1 MLETGGPLKPQSLF
15 LLLLDFPC
23 RTIYHSLDQ
32 LSLYFIKLNNWSEG
46 EKRMENVI
54 YSIGAALI
62 GLGVLIVFHEFGHF
76 LFAKLSGVGVLTFSV
91 GFGPKLW
98 VKKKG
103 ETEYA
108 LSAFPLGGYVKMV
121 GEDPEEEVQQSD
133 VERSFAHKGL
143 LSRIAIV
150 AAGPG
155 FNLLLAVLLL
165 MVVFLFYGVP
175 VLSTQVGAVETGSP
189 ADQAGLK
196 KGDVVVSLNGQ
207 AVKEWDE
214 LSRGIKESE
223 GKPLNVQ
230 IRRESQDTT
239 VTVQP
244 VKKEG
249 RNIFGEKRDEWMI
262 GIGSQVSVEKGNA
275 GLAIVKAFQQTYDYA
290 KLTLLA
296 LYKMIKGDVSPRNL
310 GGPILIAQM
319 AGQQA
324 QEGLGSFLAFIA
336 VLSINLGVLNLLP
349 IPVVDGGHLLF
360 FLVESVIGRP
370 VAVRHREMAQQV
382 GIFLLMLLM
391 IYAFYNDIARFFER
405 QVGG

>member
-1 MLETGGPLKPQSLF
+1 
-15 LLLLDFPC
+15 
-23 RTIYHSLDQ
+23 
-32 LSLYFIKLNNWSEG
+32 
-46 EKRMENVI
+46 MENVI
-54 YSIGAALI
+54 YSIGAALV

-121 GEDPEEEVQQSD
+121 GEDPEEEVQLSD
-133 VERSFAHKGL
+133 VERSFAHKSL

-155 FNLLLAVLLL
+155 FNLLLAVVLL

-175 VLSTQVGAVETGSP
+175 VLSTQVGAVEAGSP
-189 ADQAGLK
+189 ADQAGIK
-196 KGDVVVSLNGQ
+196 KGDVVLSLNGQ

-230 IRRESQDTT
+230 IRRASQDTI

-244 VKKEG
+244 LKKEG

-262 GIGSQVSVEKGNA
+262 GIGSQVSIEKGNP
-275 GLAIVKAFQQTYDYA
+275 GLAVVKAFQQTYDYA

-349 IPVVDGGHLLF
+349 IPVLDGGHLLF
-360 FLVESVIGRP
+360 FLVESAIGRP

>member
-1 MLETGGPLKPQSLF
+1 
-15 LLLLDFPC
+15 
-23 RTIYHSLDQ
+23 
-32 LSLYFIKLNNWSEG
+32 
-46 EKRMENVI
+46 MENII
-54 YSIGAALI
+54 YSVGAALV

-76 LFAKLSGVGVLTFSV
+76 LLAKLSGVGVLTFSV

-133 VERSFAHKGL
+133 IERSFAHKGL
-143 LSRIAIV
+143 LTRIAIV

-155 FNLLLAVLLL
+155 FNLLLAIILL

-175 VLSTQVGAVETGSP
+175 VLSTQVGGVEPGSP
-189 ADQAGLK
+189 AARAGIR
-196 KGDVVVSLNGQ
+196 KGDVIVSLNDQ
-207 AVKEWDE
+207 AVREWDE
-214 LSRGIKESE
+214 LSRGIKESQ
-223 GKPLNVQ
+223 GKPLSVR
-230 IRRESQDTT
+230 IRRDSEDVT
-239 VTVQP
+239 VTVAP
-244 VKKEG
+244 AKKEG
-249 RNIFGEKRDEWMI
+249 RNIFGETRDEWVI
-262 GIGSQVSVEKGNA
+262 GIGSQVSIEKGNP
-275 GLAIVKAFQQTYDYA
+275 GLAIVRAFQQTYDYS

-349 IPVVDGGHLLF
+349 IPVLDGGHLLF

-370 VAVRHREMAQQV
+370 VAIKHREMAQQV

-391 IYAFYNDIARFFER
+391 IYAFYNDIARFFEK

>member
-1 MLETGGPLKPQSLF
+1 
-15 LLLLDFPC
+15 
-23 RTIYHSLDQ
+23 
-32 LSLYFIKLNNWSEG
+32 
-46 EKRMENVI
+46 MENII
-54 YSIGAALI
+54 YSVGAALV

-76 LFAKLSGVGVLTFSV
+76 LLAKLSGVGVLTFSV

-133 VERSFAHKGL
+133 IERSFAHKGL
-143 LSRIAIV
+143 LTRIAIV

-155 FNLLLAVLLL
+155 FNLLLAIILL

-175 VLSTQVGAVETGSP
+175 VLSTQVGGVEPGSP
-189 ADQAGLK
+189 AARAGIR
-196 KGDVVVSLNGQ
+196 KGDVIVSLNDQ
-207 AVKEWDE
+207 AVREWDE
-214 LSRGIKESE
+214 LSRGIKESQ
-223 GKPLNVQ
+223 GKPLSVR
-230 IRRESQDTT
+230 IRRDSEDVT
-239 VTVQP
+239 VTVEP
-244 VKKEG
+244 AKKEG
-249 RNIFGEKRDEWMI
+249 RNIFGETRDEWVI
-262 GIGSQVSVEKGNA
+262 GIGSQVSIEKGNP
-275 GLAIVKAFQQTYDYA
+275 GLAIVRAFQQTYDYS

-349 IPVVDGGHLLF
+349 IPVLDGGHLLF

-370 VAVRHREMAQQV
+370 VAVKHREMAQQV

-391 IYAFYNDIARFFER
+391 IYAFYNDIARFFEK